1 MNISPKSFIPKSS
14 AEKTFILFAVLFFLL
29 IVSLW
34 AAVFFGSTNTSVFQA
49 VKASLSGDFQD
60 TAYRIIFHVR
70 LPRVAAAVL
79 AGSALA
85 VSGIIIQA
93 VLNNAMAAPNII
105 GVNAGA
111 GFAAIILIAIFP
123 AALHLLPFAAF
134 FGAVAACLCIYA
146 IAAKTGAS
154 RMTITLVGIAVSSI
168 LTAGINTVKTVFPDS
183 ILNANSFSVGGIS
196 GVAYS
201 RLSPACYIIFIG
213 LLLSFLLAK
222 DIDVLNLGEETA
234 KSLGM
239 NVGAIRFFLLVL
251 ASALAGSA
259 VSFAGLLGFVGLVV
273 PHIMRRLVGAN
284 HRLLIPAGAL
294 GGSILVLLC
303 DLAGRMLFAPYEVP
317 VGIILSFVGGPF
329 FIMLILT
336 RKKGRMND

>member
-1 MNISPKSFIPKSS
+1 MNISQKSFIPKSS
-14 AEKTFILFAVLFFLL
+14 AKKTFIFFAVLFLL
-29 IVSLW
+29 LLASLFVS
-34 AAVFFGSTNTSVFQA
+34 VFFGSTTASVFQA
-49 VKASLSGDFQD
+49 VKALLNGDLKN
-60 TAYRIIFHVR
+60 TAFRIIFYVR
-70 LPRVAAAVL
+70 LPRVAAAML

-105 GVNAGA
+105 GVNSGA
-111 GFAAIILIAIFP
+111 GLAAIILIAVFP
-123 AALHLLPFAAF
+123 ATLHLLPVAAF
-134 FGAVAACLCIYA
+134 LGALAACLCIYA

-183 ILNANSFSVGGIS
+183 ILNANAFMVGGLS
-196 GVAYS
+196 GIDFS
-201 RLSPACYIIFIG
+201 RLSPACYIIFAGIFAA
-213 LLLSFLLAK
+213 FLLAK
-222 DIDVLNLGEETA
+222 DIDILNLGEETA
-234 KSLGM
+234 QSLGM
-239 NVGAIRFFLLVL
+239 NVGAIRFLLLAL

-273 PHIMRRLVGAN
+273 PHIMRRFVGSN

-294 GGSILVLLC
+294 GGAILVLLC
-303 DLAGRMLFAPYEVP
+303 DLVGRVLFAPYEVP
-317 VGIILSFVGGPF
+317 VGIILSFMGGSF

-336 RKKGRMND
+336 RRKGRVND